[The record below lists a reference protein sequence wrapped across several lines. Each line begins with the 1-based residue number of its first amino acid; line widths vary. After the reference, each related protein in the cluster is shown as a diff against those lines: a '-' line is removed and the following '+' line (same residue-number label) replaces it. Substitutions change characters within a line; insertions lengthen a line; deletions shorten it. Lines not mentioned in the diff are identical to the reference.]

1 MFSNILLILIIGVII
16 IKFSI
21 KLLVIENKN
30 KQGVQNLFI
39 FAFTSIILLGS
50 LIYYLEKQESIKKN
64 QEFNFYKFLN
74 GDIEKKDLLK
84 EIAIGFGTGFIF
96 GMIDNFSLWFGMEA
110 LDNILPGGELTKAAL
125 GNTFADT
132 YGTIISTFT
141 LVLISKLLKQEP
153 KLPLWIQA
161 FGVLCGCLAGLVVSK
176 LISGR
181 D

>member
-1 MFSNILLILIIGVII
+1 MIKNVLLILLIGVII
-16 IKFSI
+16 IKLSI
-21 KLLVIENKN
+21 KMLTIENKY
-30 KQGVQNLFI
+30 KPGIQNLFI

-50 LIYYLEKQESIKKN
+50 LIYYLEKEESIKTNK
-64 QEFNFYKFLN
+64 EFNFYRFLN

-110 LDNILPGGELTKAAL
+110 LDNVLPGGELTKAAL

-161 FGVLCGCLAGLVVSK
+161 FGVLSGCLAGLVLSRI
-176 LISGR
+176 ISGR

>member
-1 MFSNILLILIIGVII
+1 MIKNLLLILLIGIII

-21 KLLVIENKN
+21 KMLRIENKY
-30 KQGVQNLFI
+30 KQGIQNLFI
-39 FAFTSIILLGS
+39 FAFITIILLGS
-50 LIYYLEKQESIKKN
+50 VIYYLEKQESLKKN
-64 QEFNFYKFLN
+64 KEFSFYKFLN

-110 LDNILPGGELTKAAL
+110 LDNVLPGGELTKAAL

-141 LVLISKLLKQEP
+141 LVIISKLLKQEP

-161 FGVLCGCLAGLVVSK
+161 LGVMTGCLTGLVISRI
-176 LISGR
+176 ISGR